1 MGDDILEGEDVMEDT
16 GAIDDGGA
24 MAGAE
29 FVPEAVGKP
38 RSDVYT
44 LLLILTFV
52 AFLTGIIIGG
62 RELFMAYDVQFWVF
76 SVEG

>member
-1 MGDDILEGEDVMEDT
+1 MGDDILEGEDMMEDT

-29 FVPEAVGKP
+29 FVPEAPGKP
-38 RSDVYT
+38 KSDVYT

-52 AFLTGIIIGG
+52 AFLTGIIIAGK
-62 RELFMAYDVQFWVF
+62 ELYEAYDVQFWVF
-76 SVEG
+76 TKEG